1 MFKIDKSR
9 GSKVLEDV
17 LGKDFA
23 GIISSDYWG
32 AYRKYARLFDV
43 RVLEI
48 SPTPQM
54 RFIHGLTFNTKILT

>member
-1 MFKIDKSR
+1 
-9 GSKVLEDV
+9 VLEDV